1 MVGTWG
7 VAHNEVKGGFGGS
20 QVGPG
25 IVYILGEQEP
35 MAPGGLTVVYKDAKI
50 LFKPLIRLFRLA
62 VCLGMIGR
70 AYVLFD
76 V

>member
-20 QVGPG
+20 RVGPG
-25 IVYILGEQEP
+25 IVYVLGKREP
-35 MAPGGLTVVYKDAKI
+35 TAPGGLTVVYEDAKI
-50 LFKPLIRLFRLA
+50 LFKPLIHLFRLA